1 VGYSENLLHR
11 QKKVK
16 TYLKYQ
22 TKYPLKKGGKTTLM
36 DTDMITITFPEVK
49 VASVYGINV
58 YILELV
64 SYGININWQI

>member
-1 VGYSENLLHR
+1 
-11 QKKVK
+11 
-16 TYLKYQ
+16 
-22 TKYPLKKGGKTTLM
+22 M